1 MDNEKKQNLVL
12 FNTLKK
18 KLEPFKPIGKKNQLK
33 YMRLIGKNLFYRL
46 EKDYTEDQIIRHN
59 GRMYFKYDDKNEGEC
74 KSWRQ
79 HR

>member
-1 MDNEKKQNLVL
+1 M
-12 FNTLKK
+12 
-18 KLEPFKPIGKKNQLK
+18 
-33 YMRLIGKNLFYRL
+33 